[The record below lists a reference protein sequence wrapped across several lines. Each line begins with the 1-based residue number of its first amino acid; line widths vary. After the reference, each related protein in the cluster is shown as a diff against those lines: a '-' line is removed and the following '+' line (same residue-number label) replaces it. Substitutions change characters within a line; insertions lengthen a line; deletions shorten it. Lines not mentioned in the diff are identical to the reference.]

1 MAASKTGAHL
11 AIFVAVILAVLWFV
25 CIFAPWNWQ
34 TSVGLFVN
42 FYANMMKMEISKG
55 TAPKIISGVSNLFA
69 GKNKIADGLS
79 ELLDKP
85 MWMGE
90 GTMELCQPH
99 YNLALN
105 WCNTWQ
111 MVKFGSWG
119 MLSAGV
125 TAACFLLLGAFSL
138 WYYAN
143 VHATHTG
150 RMGAKLSFI
159 LAPVIACIG
168 LIQYILLTLDFG
180 MMPVAFVPQM
190 PQRMFDIG
198 FMVCCTLCLL
208 SWLPLA
214 MHAIFMKTDPDE
226 KHGGKDDMD
235 MYVNNPA
242 ASYSTF
248 PASGMADPMVQ
259 QGWTPAGAPQQMYG
273 GAPPQMYGDTGG
285 NAPPMPQ
292 RVDVAHGGP
301 MPGMGQTPAW

>member
-11 AIFVAVILAVLWFV
+11 GVFVAVILAVLWFV

-42 FYANMMKMEISKG
+42 FYANMMKMEIQKG
-55 TAPKIISGVSNLFA
+55 TLTKVAAFTSQMFA
-69 GKNKIADGLS
+69 GKNKVADALS
-79 ELLDKP
+79 ELLDRP

-90 GTMELCQPH
+90 GTNEMCQPL
-99 YNLALN
+99 YNVALN
-105 WCNTWQ
+105 WCDTWQ

-143 VHATHTG
+143 VHSTHTG
-150 RMGAKLSFI
+150 RMGAKISFI
-159 LAPVIACIG
+159 LAPLIACIG
-168 LIQYILLTLDFG
+168 LIQYIVLTLDFG
-180 MMPVAFVPQM
+180 MMPAAYVPQM

-198 FMVCCTLCLL
+198 FMVCCALCLL

-214 MHAIFMKTDPDE
+214 MHTMFMKTDPNE
-226 KHGGKDDMD
+226 KHGAKEDMD

-242 ASYSTF
+242 GNYNTF
-248 PASGMADPMVQ
+248 PASGVDYQMEQ
-259 QGWTPAGAPQQMYG
+259 QGWAPG
-273 GAPPQMYGDTGG
+273 GAPPQMYGEAPQQMYGDTGG
-285 NAPPMPQ
+285 AAPPMPQ
-292 RVDVAHGGP
+292 RVDAAHGGQ
-301 MPGMGQTPAW
+301 PGMGQTPAW